1 MKSIVFQLLLQPLLI
16 LLHQTKCKS
25 FGNIC
30 SVLRMFIYSI
40 VYPIMYA
47 QFNHYDIVSLAS
59 SLVHHGKH
67 LCIKETHRLWH
78 TCAFQ
83 QAGIKRNLFK
93 EKKSSFDSLRS
104 AKKRHPKHKL
114 TLLLVKCSLTYFL
127 FDILLVHYHK
137 SQVNGS
143 KPPIEFSR
151 RSVIHTTND
160 IDLEFDFSTSILTVN
175 GNVQFGWPKKKA
187 PKKET
192 TRTQLAKF
200 MHIVLSKLCDCEKD
214 VVKLRAILIVPIR
227 SDVVIFTMNESYLNR
242 IKCSFFDSFS
252 PFIFFSLFLAM
263 FSDFSCVF

>member
-1 MKSIVFQLLLQPLLI
+1 MKSIVFQLLLQPLLL

-83 QAGIKRNLFK
+83 HAGIKRNLFK

-114 TLLLVKCSLTYFL
+114 TLLLVKCSRTFFYIRYSLSSL
-127 FDILLVHYHK
+127 
-137 SQVNGS
+137 SQVTS
-143 KPPIEFSR
+143 K
-151 RSVIHTTND
+151 
-160 IDLEFDFSTSILTVN
+160 
-175 GNVQFGWPKKKA
+175 W
-187 PKKET
+187 
-192 TRTQLAKF
+192 
-200 MHIVLSKLCDCEKD
+200 
-214 VVKLRAILIVPIR
+214 VKTA
-227 SDVVIFTMNESYLNR
+227 NR
-242 IKCSFFDSFS
+242 ILEKISNTHNKWHRFRIWFQYFNLDRKWKCT
-252 PFIFFSLFLAM
+252 I
-263 FSDFSCVF
+263 